1 MYPGYSPADHEYGKA
16 AEEYGRAASAARAQG
31 IEIKPKDFDY
41 KIGQARGNKR
51 KALESIEAAKPA
63 RESGSGPGSGSGSGS
78 RSDRPAT
85 KDEGPHPKN
94 DKIQQDAQDKP
105 GKERD
110 ESQEPAF
117 FIDVNPTPVDLP
129 TMKAKLPKRN
139 ASSQDSVEE
148 KKHKKT
154 KNEHVGDLPGTADS
168 NGVEFEDISQEVD
181 ARLKEKEE
189 KGKRQ
194 GEKKKRKRDPGETAA
209 AEFEAA
215 AEPGKPKNKKSKKA
229 GNPDVPNVTDVSPKK
244 RPGADDSQEQG
255 DGKKKKWKKN
265 KE

>member
-16 AEEYGRAASAARAQG
+16 AEEYGRAATAARAQG

-41 KIGQARGNKR
+41 NIGQARGNKR

-63 RESGSGPGSGSGSGS
+63 RESGSGPGSGS

-85 KDEGPHPKN
+85 KDEDPHPTN
-94 DKIQQDAQDKP
+94 DQIQQDAQDKP
-105 GKERD
+105 SEERD
-110 ESQEPAF
+110 ESQKPAF
-117 FIDVNPTPVDLP
+117 FIDVNPTPVDFP
-129 TMKAKLPKRN
+129 TMKTESPKRN
-139 ASSQDSVEE
+139 ASSQDPVEE

-154 KNEHVGDLPGTADS
+154 KKEHVGDLPGTADS

-189 KGKRQ
+189 KRKHQ
-194 GEKKKRKRDPGETAA
+194 GEKKKRKRDSGETPA
-209 AEFEAA
+209 AEVEAA
-215 AEPGKPKNKKSKKA
+215 AEPGKPKKKKSKKA
-229 GNPDVPNVTDVSPKK
+229 GNPDEPNVTDVSPKK

-255 DGKKKKWKKN
+255 EGKKKKRKKN
-265 KE
+265 KEKEH